1 MDTLE
6 QTEPAPA
13 AIKNE
18 PGGPKRPVHPVI
30 RPDATSIM
38 DLFAQTVAEMP
49 EAEAFVA
56 TDRSYSFAELA
67 DAAARLAAE
76 LGRRFQPKDRILIF
90 ADRSFDAAAAM
101 FGLLRAGMTCVPILK
116 DFPDDRIRHIRTVAK
131 AAGAVCEPS
140 ERARA
145 EAILDVPVL
154 PVLGHP
160 PSSDRPHPGSGED
173 EAYILFTSGS
183 TGEPKGVVVA
193 QHSVVNLLRALK
205 ERIFTPAE
213 GQLRLSVNAPL
224 AFDASMKQFFQAALG
239 RTLVPVPADVRA
251 DPEALID
258 FVADRRLWALDVTPT
273 ILKAMIAAGFGSRP
287 EMLPK
292 AILVGGEAMDQAL
305 WDEVRQWTS
314 CDVWNVY
321 GPTEATVN
329 TLVARVKDFARPTLG
344 YPLNGVSVACID
356 PDGFELPVGADGEL
370 QIGGAGVAIGYIG
383 ASADEN
389 AKFST
394 AANGARCYDSGDFVR
409 RLPDGS
415 FEFLG
420 RRDDQVKVAGQR
432 LELGEIE
439 ACIKRLPGVR
449 NAAVLIDKSVEG
461 DPRIVAGVV
470 VDRLPSF
477 TEAKDE
483 LVVEVPTGHRIS
495 SINVNETTYQF
506 KEIFEDR
513 IYVDEDIVYPEDAV
527 VVDVGANI
535 GLFSL
540 FVSTYIPKAK
550 VYAFEPLTPIRRR
563 LELNI
568 GRYASN
574 VSIFPYGLSDTE
586 REESFTYY
594 PGYSMMSSQQ
604 AYADASGERNVIKS
618 YLTKAAESG
627 DQSAALLVDNL
638 DEVLEGRFDAEYHPC
653 RLRRLSDV
661 IDEAGIERIDV
672 LKIDVQRAELDVLR
686 GIEPRHFG
694 MINAISMELHDD
706 PDGMTGGRRAE
717 ITALLEQ
724 AGFVVKAQQDPFLV
738 GTDRWNLIA
747 FREGAR
753 GGTQVRTVRFPKG
766 TTVPRREIT
775 EATVLS
781 ALRTTLPAYMLPRT
795 MKFLS
800 DLPRTPQGKLDKRRL
815 LQLIDAQDTGD
826 TMTSTL
832 VKTETE
838 TAAPRAEPKPD
849 TAAQAETL
857 LTIRRE
863 VLRKPDLTVNED
875 FFNNGGDSIRAI
887 LMQSKARAAG
897 IAISLKDLH
906 AKPTIAGLLPHE
918 ASASVA
924 PAPAAPAP
932 VVSVPRAE
940 SKVDT
945 AAQAE
950 QLLAIWREV
959 LRKPELTVDD
969 DFFNN
974 GGDSIRAIL
983 MQSKARAA
991 GIAISLKD
999 LHAKPTVAGLLPHQA
1014 PAAPRA
1020 EPKTDTTAQAETLLT
1035 LWREVL
1041 RKPDL
1046 TVNDDFF
1053 NNGGDSIRA
1062 ILMQSKARAA
1072 GIAISLKDLHA
1083 KPTVAGLLPHGADAP
1098 AKAAGDAGGTTPI
1111 PASRQDVRRWP
1122 ATSMQRLKLLASMT
1136 RDDAQ
1141 VFHNATITPVLL
1153 PFDAE
1158 KFRRALHAIRAAHPV
1173 LTSRV
1178 EFENDGVSFVFEPRS
1193 VNGDHGYENLTALS
1207 HAEQEALITDRV
1219 FSERASRF
1227 DLLKGGLVRFGVFER
1242 SPQVFEILVA
1252 EHHAALDGYSLNAI
1266 VRELVERY
1274 CDIAVETT
1282 DDLTVFAAVTANEN
1296 EADGSHETRA
1306 FWETRFAEVAAPKPF
1321 ARPRRRSQPARMKQ
1335 VNVLGS
1341 DEFFPVL
1348 HACSRRAGLST
1359 KGILFALHVEALR
1372 EAFGDKPSQIGVVYS
1387 LRPEVEG
1394 SLDAIGNFLNV
1405 LPVPTARRNDLLA
1418 EARSFDQFDRA
1429 VFPHKAVSHDRL
1441 SGWLGARAEIN
1452 TVFNFIQFAEPD
1464 RKKGDKHE
1472 TERRFFAVDAMMP
1485 LSVDW
1490 DLSADRLNL
1499 GFQYD
1504 AERLDESLAQE
1515 LKASFER
1522 AVARFMQAE
1531 TGQQGRFS
1539 GDGTRE
1545 TVLGIVAKGLP
1556 YAPTDGELLA
1566 DLGLHSLQMVRV
1578 ARQIMDAFATT
1589 FTLAD
1594 FLKLETV
1601 GDVVAF
1607 CRGFD
1612 KAVQAVFVELTPPQ
1626 PRGVKARLIGFPQV
1640 GVAPSVLDPWC
1651 DRVPDGVSI
1660 HAYRYPDFN
1669 ASDFSAVSFDRFVG
1683 PKVHT
1688 RCPLAGAARVFVGR
1702 LLGSLQA
1709 YDVGRR
1715 MTEQPVGLVVI
1726 GSGAPTV
1733 GAPPPNYHLL
1743 SDGELKNELIR
1754 MKSMP
1759 EQFLSD
1765 DDLLAQVF
1773 VKLRGMSKLA
1783 ASYRPDPKPLRRCE
1797 LTSIWPRY
1805 DVSCGRQDMIGW
1817 SNLTD
1822 GRFTFAEIEG
1832 EHAVIMENPL
1842 AVYELSGLHGLLRD
1856 LVSAKAVA

>member
-6 QTEPAPA
+6 QTEPASA

-18 PGGPKRPVHPVI
+18 PGSPKRPVHPVI

-56 TDRSYSFAELA
+56 ADRSYSFAELA

-101 FGLLRAGMTCVPILK
+101 FGVLRAGMTCVPILK

-140 ERARA
+140 ELARA
-145 EAILDVPVL
+145 EAVLDVPVL

-160 PSSDRPHPGSGED
+160 PSSDKPHPGSGED

-213 GQLRLSVNAPL
+213 GRLRLSVNAPL

-258 FVADRRLWALDVTPT
+258 FVADSRLWALDVTPT

-329 TLVARVKDFARPTLG
+329 TLVARVKDFTRPTLG
-344 YPLNGVSVACID
+344 YPLTGVSVACVD
-356 PDGFELPVGADGEL
+356 PDGFELPAGADGEL

-470 VDRLPSF
+470 ADRLPSF

-563 LELNI
+563 LELNM
-568 GRYASN
+568 GRYAAN

-586 REESFTYY
+586 REETFTYY

-686 GIEPRHFG
+686 GIQPRHFG

-706 PDGMTGGRRAE
+706 PGGMTGGRRAE

-747 FREGAR
+747 FREDAR

-766 TTVPRREIT
+766 TTVPRRDIT
-775 EATVLS
+775 EATILS

-795 MKFLS
+795 MKILPE
-800 DLPRTPQGKLDKRRL
+800 LPRTPQGKLDKRRL

-832 VKTETE
+832 VETETE
-838 TAAPRAEPKPD
+838 TTAPRAEPKAD
-849 TAAQAETL
+849 TAAQAEKL
-857 LTIRRE
+857 LTI
-863 VLRKPDLTVNED
+863 
-875 FFNNGGDSIRAI
+875 
-887 LMQSKARAAG
+887 
-897 IAISLKDLH
+897 
-906 AKPTIAGLLPHE
+906 
-918 ASASVA
+918 
-924 PAPAAPAP
+924 
-932 VVSVPRAE
+932 
-940 SKVDT
+940 
-945 AAQAE
+945 
-950 QLLAIWREV
+950 
-959 LRKPELTVDD
+959 
-969 DFFNN
+969 
-974 GGDSIRAIL
+974 
-983 MQSKARAA
+983 
-991 GIAISLKD
+991 
-999 LHAKPTVAGLLPHQA
+999 
-1014 PAAPRA
+1014 
-1020 EPKTDTTAQAETLLT
+1020 
-1035 LWREVL
+1035 WREVL

-1083 KPTVAGLLPHGADAP
+1083 KPTVAGLLPYQAP
-1098 AKAAGDAGGTTPI
+1098 AAPRAEPKVDTVAQAETLLTIWREVLRKPDLTVNDDFFNNGGDSIRAILMQSKARAAGIAISLKDLHANPTVAGLLPHGTDDPAKVAGDAGGTAPI

-1153 PFDAE
+1153 PFDAD

-1173 LTSRV
+1173 LSARV
-1178 EFENDGVSFVFEPRS
+1178 EFEDDGVSFVFEPHS

-1266 VRELVERY
+1266 IRELVERY
-1274 CDIAVETT
+1274 CGIAVETT
-1282 DDLTVFAAVTANEN
+1282 DDLTVFAAVTDNES

-1405 LPVPTARRNDLLA
+1405 LPVPTARGNDLLT

-1441 SGWLGARAEIN
+1441 SGWLGGRAEIN

-1490 DLSADRLNL
+1490 DLSADRLSL

-1504 AERLDESLAQE
+1504 AERMDESLAQK
-1515 LKASFER
+1515 LKASFAR

-1539 GDGTRE
+1539 DDGTRE
-1545 TVLGIVAKGLP
+1545 TVLGIIAKGLP

-1669 ASDFSAVSFDRFVG
+1669 ASDFSGASFDRFVG
-1683 PKVHT
+1683 AMVKALA
-1688 RCPLAGAARVFVGR
+1688 PLAGAPMVFVGSCF
-1702 LLGSLQA
+1702 GSILA
-1709 YDVGRR
+1709 YEVARR
-1715 MTEQPVGLVVI
+1715 MTVQPVGLVVI
-1726 GSGAPTV
+1726 GSGAPTI

-1805 DVSCGRQDMIGW
+1805 DVSCGRQDMIAW

>member
-6 QTEPAPA
+6 QTEPASA

-18 PGGPKRPVHPVI
+18 PGSPKRPVHPVI

-56 TDRSYSFAELA
+56 ADRSYSFAELA

-101 FGLLRAGMTCVPILK
+101 FGVLRAGMTCVPILK

-140 ERARA
+140 ELARA
-145 EAILDVPVL
+145 EAVLDVPVL

-160 PSSDRPHPGSGED
+160 PSSDKPHPGSGED

-213 GQLRLSVNAPL
+213 GRLRLSVNAPL

-329 TLVARVKDFARPTLG
+329 TLVARVKDFTRPTLG
-344 YPLNGVSVACID
+344 YPLTGVSVACVD
-356 PDGFELPVGADGEL
+356 PDGFELPAGADGEL

-470 VDRLPSF
+470 ADRLPSF

-563 LELNI
+563 LELNMD
-568 GRYASN
+568 RYAAN

-586 REESFTYY
+586 REETFTYY

-661 IDEAGIERIDV
+661 IDEAGIVRIDV

-706 PDGMTGGRRAE
+706 PGGMTGGRRAE

-747 FREGAR
+747 FREDAR
-753 GGTQVRTVRFPKG
+753 DGTQVRTVRFPKG
-766 TTVPRREIT
+766 TTVPRRDIT
-775 EATVLS
+775 EATILS

-795 MKFLS
+795 MKILP

-832 VKTETE
+832 VETETE
-838 TAAPRAEPKPD
+838 TTAPRAEPKAD
-849 TAAQAETL
+849 TA
-857 LTIRRE
+857 
-863 VLRKPDLTVNED
+863 
-875 FFNNGGDSIRAI
+875 
-887 LMQSKARAAG
+887 
-897 IAISLKDLH
+897 
-906 AKPTIAGLLPHE
+906 
-918 ASASVA
+918 
-924 PAPAAPAP
+924 
-932 VVSVPRAE
+932 
-940 SKVDT
+940 
-945 AAQAE
+945 
-950 QLLAIWREV
+950 
-959 LRKPELTVDD
+959 
-969 DFFNN
+969 
-974 GGDSIRAIL
+974 
-983 MQSKARAA
+983 
-991 GIAISLKD
+991 
-999 LHAKPTVAGLLPHQA
+999 
-1014 PAAPRA
+1014 
-1020 EPKTDTTAQAETLLT
+1020 AQAETLLT

-1083 KPTVAGLLPHGADAP
+1083 KPTVAGLLPHQAPAAPRAEPKVDTAAQAETLLTLWREVLRKPDLTVNDDFFNNGGDSIRAILMQSKARAAGITISLKDLHANPTVAGLLPHGTDAP
-1098 AKAAGDAGGTTPI
+1098 AKVAGDAGGTAPI

-1153 PFDAE
+1153 PFDAD

-1173 LTSRV
+1173 LTARV
-1178 EFENDGVSFVFEPRS
+1178 EFEDDGVSFVLEPRS

-1227 DLLKGGLVRFGVFER
+1227 DLLNGGLVRFGVFER

-1266 VRELVERY
+1266 IRELVERY
-1274 CDIAVETT
+1274 CGIAVETT
-1282 DDLTVFAAVTANEN
+1282 DDLTVFAAVTDNES

-1372 EAFGDKPSQIGVVYS
+1372 EAFGEKPSQIGVVYS

-1405 LPVPTARRNDLLA
+1405 LPVPTARGNDLLT

-1441 SGWLGARAEIN
+1441 SGWLGARTEIN

-1490 DLSADRLNL
+1490 DLSADRLSL

-1504 AERLDESLAQE
+1504 AERMDESLAQK

-1539 GDGTRE
+1539 DDGTRE
-1545 TVLGIVAKGLP
+1545 TVLGIIAKGLP

-1669 ASDFSAVSFDRFVG
+1669 ASDFSGVSFDRFVG
-1683 PKVHT
+1683 AMVKALA
-1688 RCPLAGAARVFVGR
+1688 PLAGAPMVFVGSCF
-1702 LLGSLQA
+1702 GSILA
-1709 YDVGRR
+1709 YEVARR
-1715 MTEQPVGLVVI
+1715 MTVQPVGLVVI
-1726 GSGAPTV
+1726 GSGAPTI

-1805 DVSCGRQDMIGW
+1805 DVSCGRQDMIAW

>member
-6 QTEPAPA
+6 QTEPASA

-18 PGGPKRPVHPVI
+18 PGSPKRPVHPVI

-56 TDRSYSFAELA
+56 ADRSYSFAELA

-101 FGLLRAGMTCVPILK
+101 FGVLRAGMTCVPILK

-140 ERARA
+140 ELARA
-145 EAILDVPVL
+145 EAVLDVPVL

-160 PSSDRPHPGSGED
+160 PSSDKPHPGSGED

-213 GQLRLSVNAPL
+213 GRLRLSVNAPL

-258 FVADRRLWALDVTPT
+258 FVADSRLWALDVTPT

-329 TLVARVKDFARPTLG
+329 TLVARVKDFTRPTLG
-344 YPLNGVSVACID
+344 YPLTGVSVACVD
-356 PDGFELPVGADGEL
+356 PDGFELPAGADGEL

-470 VDRLPSF
+470 ADRLPSF

-563 LELNI
+563 LELNM
-568 GRYASN
+568 GRYAAN

-586 REESFTYY
+586 REETFTYY

-686 GIEPRHFG
+686 GIQPRHFG

-706 PDGMTGGRRAE
+706 PGGMTGGRRAE

-747 FREGAR
+747 FREDAR

-766 TTVPRREIT
+766 TTVPRRDIT
-775 EATVLS
+775 EATILS

-795 MKFLS
+795 MKILPE
-800 DLPRTPQGKLDKRRL
+800 LPRTPQGKLDKRRL

-832 VKTETE
+832 VETETE
-838 TAAPRAEPKPD
+838 TTAPRAEPKAD
-849 TAAQAETL
+849 TAAQAEKL
-857 LTIRRE
+857 LTI
-863 VLRKPDLTVNED
+863 
-875 FFNNGGDSIRAI
+875 
-887 LMQSKARAAG
+887 
-897 IAISLKDLH
+897 
-906 AKPTIAGLLPHE
+906 
-918 ASASVA
+918 
-924 PAPAAPAP
+924 
-932 VVSVPRAE
+932 
-940 SKVDT
+940 
-945 AAQAE
+945 
-950 QLLAIWREV
+950 
-959 LRKPELTVDD
+959 
-969 DFFNN
+969 
-974 GGDSIRAIL
+974 
-983 MQSKARAA
+983 
-991 GIAISLKD
+991 
-999 LHAKPTVAGLLPHQA
+999 
-1014 PAAPRA
+1014 
-1020 EPKTDTTAQAETLLT
+1020 
-1035 LWREVL
+1035 WREVL

-1083 KPTVAGLLPHGADAP
+1083 KPTVAGLLPYQAP
-1098 AKAAGDAGGTTPI
+1098 AAPRAEPKVDTVAQAETLLTIWREVLRKPDLTVNDDFFNNGGDSIRAILMQSKARAAGITISLKDLHAKPTIAGLLPHQAPAPAAPAPVFSVPRAEPKVDTAAQAETLLTIWREVLRKPDLTVNDDFFNNGGDSIRAILMQSKARAAGIAISLKDLHANPTVAGLLPHGTDDPAKVAGDAGGTAPI

-1153 PFDAE
+1153 PFDAD

-1173 LTSRV
+1173 LSARV
-1178 EFENDGVSFVFEPRS
+1178 EFEDDGVSFVFEPHS

-1266 VRELVERY
+1266 IRELVERY
-1274 CDIAVETT
+1274 CGIAVETT
-1282 DDLTVFAAVTANEN
+1282 DDLTVFAAVTDNES

-1405 LPVPTARRNDLLA
+1405 LPVPTARGNDLLT

-1441 SGWLGARAEIN
+1441 SGWLGGRAEIN

-1490 DLSADRLNL
+1490 DLSADRLSL

-1504 AERLDESLAQE
+1504 AERMDESLAQK
-1515 LKASFER
+1515 LKASFAR

-1539 GDGTRE
+1539 DDGTRE
-1545 TVLGIVAKGLP
+1545 TVLGIIAKGLP

-1669 ASDFSAVSFDRFVG
+1669 ASDFSGASFDRFVG
-1683 PKVHT
+1683 AMVKALA
-1688 RCPLAGAARVFVGR
+1688 PLAGAPMVFVGSCF
-1702 LLGSLQA
+1702 GSILA
-1709 YDVGRR
+1709 YEVARR
-1715 MTEQPVGLVVI
+1715 MTVQPVGLVVI
-1726 GSGAPTV
+1726 GSGAPTI

-1805 DVSCGRQDMIGW
+1805 DVSCGRQDMIAW